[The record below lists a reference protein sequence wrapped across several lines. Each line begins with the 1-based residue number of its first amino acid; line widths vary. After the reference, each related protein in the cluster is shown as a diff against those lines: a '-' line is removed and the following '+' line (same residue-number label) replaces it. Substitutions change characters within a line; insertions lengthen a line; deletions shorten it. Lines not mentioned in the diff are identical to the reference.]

1 MPANI
6 PGMKPHLAA
15 PTGAPRELAAALGR
29 TAGRTRGF
37 TLVEV
42 AFASFVMAMAIATS
56 LTALQYSYRAIDS
69 ARYTTLAG
77 QILQSQMEKLRLLT
91 WAQLT
96 DPVNGPIAKL
106 YGTRTAAQAGT
117 SGDQNISIAGNGVL
131 SGVVY
136 APNANISMNGGGNNG
151 IVLGS
156 MIGDTIGVTGNST
169 FHYDESLANLSSSNI
184 WGVTKWRELSSASD
198 RTTYTDQLNF

>member
-1 MPANI
+1 M
-6 PGMKPHLAA
+6 
-15 PTGAPRELAAALGR
+15 
-29 TAGRTRGF
+29 
-37 TLVEV
+37 
-42 AFASFVMAMAIATS
+42 
-56 LTALQYSYRAIDS
+56 
-69 ARYTTLAG
+69 
-77 QILQSQMEKLRLLT
+77 
-91 WAQLT
+91 
-96 DPVNGPIAKL
+96 
-106 YGTRTAAQAGT
+106 
-117 SGDQNISIAGNGVL
+117 L